1 MSQQKNK
8 TLKRTHLQTQEEA
21 GQTPNQPQD
30 SLRSFLDAQAEA
42 VYNRPWHRL
51 ERGFRMNRLRRFAD
65 EEAKKLSLS
74 DTEVQQ
80 LVVVL
85 TKALDKRLL
94 NTKST
99 VIYDQDT
106 GDIKEIKGLI
116 MHRAADGKITFQM
129 LEKKG
134 ATTMRKRA
142 TTPAPAVSDTASSQ
156 NKIEPAQ
163 PKPAL

>member
-8 TLKRTHLQTQEEA
+8 TLKRTHSPTPEEVA
-21 GQTPNQPQD
+21 AEQAKPQAPD

-65 EEAKKLSLS
+65 EEAKKLNLS
-74 DTEVQQ
+74 QTEVQQ

-99 VIYDQDT
+99 VIYDQEN

-134 ATTMRKRA
+134 ATTMRKRSIVPEQA
-142 TTPAPAVSDTASSQ
+142 STTQ
-156 NKIEPAQ
+156 NKIDPQ
-163 PKPAL
+163 PTPLVL

>member
-8 TLKRTHLQTQEEA
+8 TLKRTHLPTQEEA
-21 GQTPNQPQD
+21 AQTPNQPQD

-99 VIYDQDT
+99 VIYDQDN

-142 TTPAPAVSDTASSQ
+142 TTPAPADAAAQ
-156 NKIEPAQ
+156 NKIEPVQ

>member
-1 MSQQKNK
+1 MSQSKNK
-8 TLKRTHLQTQEEA
+8 TLKRVHAPEDAAAPTSPA
-21 GQTPNQPQD
+21 APD
-30 SLRSFLDAQAEA
+30 SLRSFLDAQAET

-51 ERGFRMNRLRRFAD
+51 ERGFRLNRLRRFAD
-65 EEAKKLSLS
+65 EEAKKLNLS
-74 DTEVQQ
+74 QVEVQQ
-80 LVVVL
+80 MVVVL

-99 VIYDQDT
+99 VIYDQES

-142 TTPAPAVSDTASSQ
+142 EPAAAAVNTNKIDPQPAP
-156 NKIEPAQ
+156 
-163 PKPAL
+163 

>member
-8 TLKRTHLQTQEEA
+8 TLKRIHPSAQEEDGKQSA
-21 GQTPNQPQD
+21 PD
-30 SLRSFLDAQAEA
+30 SLRSFLDAQAET

-65 EEAKKLSLS
+65 EEAKKLNLS
-74 DTEVQQ
+74 ETEVQQ

-99 VIYDQDT
+99 VIYEQET

-134 ATTMRKRA
+134 ATTMRRRA
-142 TTPAPAVSDTASSQ
+142 PSASEQPAPPQ
-156 NKIEPAQ
+156 NKIDPS
-163 PKPAL
+163 PPAL